1 MCRSSPRASGVR
13 THTMANSG
21 VTTSA
26 VIPTAKTIR
35 AARVAHE
42 GNRAVIA
49 CAVCG
54 VQRGDQGASIMPL
67 RLLVERQLEKLSDVQ
82 RLAIRGLGYLL
93 ATAESAG
100 DDQGVVRRR
109 THRGQQRALAT
120 LYRDAV
126 VIAFLE
132 PERSRHA
139 ATTGIDHAV
148 VHAQLLQ
155 QVDLVVE
162 SQHGLL
168 MTVAAYQYLPLQ
180 PRDHEVRRFRGEKFR
195 QQVCLCGETLG
206 ILVIRD
212 EIRQFV
218 AKHRYTARLQPDD
231 AHPCLNLRPQCV
243 QYLAQKTLG
252 EPEHSVVVEW
262 PPATQ

>member
-1 MCRSSPRASGVR
+1 
-13 THTMANSG
+13 
-21 VTTSA
+21 
-26 VIPTAKTIR
+26 
-35 AARVAHE
+35 
-42 GNRAVIA
+42 
-49 CAVCG
+49 
-54 VQRGDQGASIMPL
+54 DQGASIMPL

-82 RLAIRGLGYLL
+82 RLAIRSLGYLL

-100 DDQGVVRRR
+100 DDQGVVCRR
-109 THRGQQRALAT
+109 TYRGQQSALAT

-126 VIAFLE
+126 VIALLE

-139 ATTGIDHAV
+139 ATTGIDHRV

-180 PRDHEVRRFRGEKFR
+180 PRDHEVRRFRGEKFS

-212 EIRQFV
+212 EIRQLV
-218 AKHRYTARLQPDD
+218 AEHRYTARLQPDD

-243 QYLAQKTLG
+243 QYLAQNTKDVDDNTAAIATPLEIQNPLVQDSIIPG
-252 EPEHSVVVEW
+252 HQQHVDDRDRDRQAIVV
-262 PPATQ
+262 

>member
-155 QVDLVVE
+155 QV
-162 SQHGLL
+162 
-168 MTVAAYQYLPLQ
+168 
-180 PRDHEVRRFRGEKFR
+180 
-195 QQVCLCGETLG
+195 CLCGETLG
-206 ILVIRD
+206 ILAIRD